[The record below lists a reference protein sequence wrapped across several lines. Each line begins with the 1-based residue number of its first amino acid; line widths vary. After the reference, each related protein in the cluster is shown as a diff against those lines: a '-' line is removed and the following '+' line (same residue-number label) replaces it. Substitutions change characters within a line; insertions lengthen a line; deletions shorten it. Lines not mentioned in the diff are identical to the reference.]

1 MGQPVVH
8 FEVMGTDA
16 AKLHRYYANLF
27 EWKISVAPG
36 APVSYGLVD
45 GAGIAGGIGGSADTP
60 KHVTFYVEVPDVEA
74 ALKQAETLG
83 GSRVQGPDQVPGGP
97 IIGLL
102 NDPEG
107 NTVGVTQT
115 GS

>member
-16 AKLHRYYANLF
+16 AKLQNYYADLF
-27 EWKISVAPG
+27 DWKINVAPD
-36 APVSYGLVD
+36 APVSYGLVE
-45 GAGIAGGIGGSADTP
+45 GAGIRGGIGGSTDP
-60 KHVTFYVEVPDVEA
+60 PNHVTVYVEVPDVEA
-74 ALKQAETLG
+74 ALQRAETLG

-97 IIGLL
+97 IIGLF

-107 NTVGVTQT
+107 HIFGVTQT